1 MTIGPW
7 RPVTLHTY
15 QNRISDV
22 DVRSQVSESLAVKL
36 IADLAFSEQVPGF
49 ASFVLKNAN
58 GSIEASAN
66 RIPIEN
72 GHCKVTFDWAPG
84 KLDLWYPVGYGAQ
97 PMYMVEVELTDEV
110 RLLWLILQRT
120 LNQVTTRVVRCLI
133 LSS

>member
-36 IADLAFSEQVPGF
+36 IADLAFSEQVPGL

-66 RIPIEN
+66 RITIEN

-110 RLLWLILQRT
+110 RLYGLYFSGL
-120 LNQVTTRVVRCLI
+120 
-133 LSS
+133 